1 MNAEAGQD
9 APWQVYLLQ
18 CADQSLYAGVTTDLA
33 RRLRQHNGQL
43 AGGARYT
50 RARRPV
56 ALVWSEACD
65 SRSDAQQRE
74 HALRRLSKER
84 KLALI
89 SGAGDGREVTA

>member
-1 MNAEAGQD
+1 MNADAGQGSS
-9 APWQVYLLQ
+9 WQVYLLQ
-18 CADQSLYAGVTTDLA
+18 CADSSFYAGVTTDLV
-33 RRLRQHNGQL
+33 RRLQQHNGQL

-50 RARRPV
+50 QARRPV

-74 HALRRLSKER
+74 HALRRLGREQ

-89 SGAGDGREVTA
+89 AGAEERG

>member
-1 MNAEAGQD
+1 MSADAGQD

-18 CADQSLYAGVTTDLA
+18 CADQSLYVGVTTDLA
-33 RRLRQHNGQL
+33 RRLQQHNGQL

-50 RARRPV
+50 QARRPV

-74 HALRRLSKER
+74 HALRRLSKEQ

-89 SGAGDGREVTA
+89 AGAEEGDGG

>member
-1 MNAEAGQD
+1 MNTDAEHSSL
-9 APWQVYLLQ
+9 WQVYFLQ
-18 CADQSLYAGVTTDLA
+18 CADSSLYAGVTTDLV
-33 RRLRQHNGQL
+33 RRIQQHNGQL

-56 ALVWSEACD
+56 ALVWSAACD

-74 HALRRLSKER
+74 QALRRLSREQ

-89 SGAGDGREVTA
+89 AGGEKRG

>member
-1 MNAEAGQD
+1 MNADEEQES
-9 APWQVYLLQ
+9 PWWVYLLQ
-18 CADQSLYAGVTTDLA
+18 CADHSLYAGVTTDLP
-33 RRLRQHNGQL
+33 RRLQQHNGQL

-50 RARRPV
+50 KARRPV

-74 HALRRLSKER
+74 HALRRLSREQ

-89 SGAGDGREVTA
+89 GGADERG

>member
-1 MNAEAGQD
+1 MNTDAEQD
-9 APWQVYLLQ
+9 SLWQVYLLQ
-18 CADQSLYAGVTTDLA
+18 CADSSLYAGVTTDLA
-33 RRLRQHNGQL
+33 RRIQQHNGQL

-56 ALVWSEACD
+56 ALAWSRACD

-74 HALRRLSKER
+74 QALRRLSREQ

-89 SGAGDGREVTA
+89 AGAEEGG

>member
-1 MNAEAGQD
+1 MNTDGGKD
-9 APWQVYLLQ
+9 SPWQVYLLQ
-18 CADQSLYAGVTTDLA
+18 CADSSLYAGVTTDLA
-33 RRLRQHNGQL
+33 RRIQQHNGQL
-43 AGGARYT
+43 AGGARFT

-74 HALRRLSKER
+74 QALRRLSREQ

-89 SGAGDGREVTA
+89 AGTEERG

>member
-1 MNAEAGQD
+1 MNDDVEQESA
-9 APWQVYLLQ
+9 WWVYLLQ
-18 CADQSLYAGVTTDLA
+18 CADHSLYAGVTKDLA
-33 RRLRQHNGQL
+33 RRLQQHNGQL

-50 RARRPV
+50 KTRRPV

-74 HALRRLSKER
+74 FALRRLSREQ

-89 SGAGDGREVTA
+89 AGADERG

>member
-1 MNAEAGQD
+1 MNTDVGQD

-33 RRLRQHNGQL
+33 RRLQQHNGQL

-50 RARRPV
+50 QPRRPV
-56 ALVWSEACD
+56 ALVWSEACN

-74 HALRRLSKER
+74 HALRRLSREQ

-89 SGAGDGREVTA
+89 TGAKERG

>member
-1 MNAEAGQD
+1 MNTDIDQG
-9 APWQVYLLQ
+9 PLWQVYLVQ
-18 CADQSLYAGVTTDLA
+18 CADSSLYAGVTTDLA
-33 RRLRQHNGQL
+33 RRIQQHNGQL

-56 ALVWSEACD
+56 ALVWSKACD

-74 HALRRLSKER
+74 QAVRRLSREQ

-89 SGAGDGREVTA
+89 AGAEERG

>member
-1 MNAEAGQD
+1 MNVEAGHG
-9 APWQVYLLQ
+9 PLWQVYLLQ

-33 RRLRQHNGQL
+33 RRLQQHNGQL

-50 RARRPV
+50 KARRPV
-56 ALVWSEACD
+56 ALVWSEACA

-74 HALRRLSKER
+74 HELRRLSRKQ

-89 SGAGDGREVTA
+89 GGAEERG

>member
-1 MNAEAGQD
+1 MNTDVGQD

-18 CADQSLYAGVTTDLA
+18 CADQSLYAGVTTDLP
-33 RRLRQHNGQL
+33 RRLQQHNGQL

-50 RARRPV
+50 QARRPV

-74 HALRRLSKER
+74 HALRRLSR
-84 KLALI
+84 AQKLALI
-89 SGAGDGREVTA
+89 AEAEEEG

>member
-1 MNAEAGQD
+1 MNTDAGQD
-9 APWQVYLLQ
+9 SPWQVYLLQ
-18 CADQSLYAGVTTDLA
+18 CADSSLYAGVTKDLA
-33 RRLRQHNGQL
+33 RRIQQHNGQL

-56 ALVWSEACD
+56 ALVWSKACD

-74 HALRRLSKER
+74 QALRRLSREQ

-89 SGAGDGREVTA
+89 AGAEERG

>member
-1 MNAEAGQD
+1 MKIDEGHES
-9 APWQVYLLQ
+9 PWQVYLLQ
-18 CADQSLYAGVTTDLA
+18 CADQSLYAGITKDLV
-33 RRLRQHNGQL
+33 RRIQQHNGHL

-65 SRSDAQQRE
+65 SRSDAQQKEHVLRGLSRE
-74 HALRRLSKER
+74 Q

-89 SGAGDGREVTA
+89 AGS

>member
-1 MNAEAGQD
+1 MNTDAGQD
-9 APWQVYLLQ
+9 SPWQVYLLQ
-18 CADQSLYAGVTTDLA
+18 CADSSLYAGVTTDLA
-33 RRLRQHNGQL
+33 RRIQQHNGQL

-56 ALVWSEACD
+56 ALVWSKACD

-74 HALRRLSKER
+74 QALRSLSREQ

-89 SGAGDGREVTA
+89 AGAKEGG